1 MAKQETIGFTLNAE
15 LLNEIDSFI
24 PEVYHSRKEF
34 MRAAVRNYI
43 ESEGER
49 IFLGKPKTEYVKLDA
64 EYMAKLD
71 ALCDEFGRDR
81 KEMLDI
87 VLNSYMMMRQSHR
100 DLMKYG
106 EDRDYD
112 AFLSRDNNQQIAD
125 GFASLDR
132 LLGEKKDE

>member
-49 IFLGKPKTEYVKLDA
+49 LFLKREQDVYIKLEPKTATKLKNFC
-64 EYMAKLD
+64 EL
-71 ALCDEFGRDR
+71 
-81 KEMLDI
+81 
-87 VLNSYMMMRQSHR
+87 S
-100 DLMKYG
+100 G
-106 EDRDYD
+106 EDYKTILDKALANYETVL
-112 AFLSRDNNQQIAD
+112 AISD